1 MLHKEIICI
10 IPARKGSKGIK
21 NKNIKK
27 INGKELIQYSI
38 DTAKKLNNLVDICV
52 STNSIRV
59 KAIVRKNKIN
69 FFGLRPERLS
79 TDYIETYDVVKYELK
94 KYEYIL
100 KKNYKYI
107 LLLQPTSPIRDTK
120 KILKAINLLKKNNN
134 IDSVISVKDVGANHP
149 LRMKIFKKNF
159 LVNYSE
165 KKKENMLPRQKL
177 PKVYIRSGSI
187 YLTTRKSFFKNK
199 SLVGKKCKGVI
210 LKDLETTNIDNI
222 DDLNNLKKTLKK

>member
-100 KKNYKYI
+100 KKIINIYYYCSRLHQLEI
-107 LLLQPTSPIRDTK
+107 QK
-120 KILKAINLLKKNNN
+120 K
-134 IDSVISVKDVGANHP
+134 
-149 LRMKIFKKNF
+149 F
-159 LVNYSE
+159 
-165 KKKENMLPRQKL
+165 
-177 PKVYIRSGSI
+177 
-187 YLTTRKSFFKNK
+187 
-199 SLVGKKCKGVI
+199 
-210 LKDLETTNIDNI
+210 
-222 DDLNNLKKTLKK
+222 

>member
-1 MLHKEIICI
+1 M
-10 IPARKGSKGIK
+10 
-21 NKNIKK
+21 
-27 INGKELIQYSI
+27 
-38 DTAKKLNNLVDICV
+38 
-52 STNSIRV
+52 
-59 KAIVRKNKIN
+59 
-69 FFGLRPERLS
+69 
-79 TDYIETYDVVKYELK
+79 
-94 KYEYIL
+94 
-100 KKNYKYI
+100 
-107 LLLQPTSPIRDTK
+107 QPTSPIRDTK

-159 LVNYSE
+159 LVNYSGE
-165 KKKENMLPRQKL
+165 KKETLLPRQTL
-177 PKVYIRSGSI
+177 PKLYIRSGSI

>member
-1 MLHKEIICI
+1 M
-10 IPARKGSKGIK
+10 
-21 NKNIKK
+21 
-27 INGKELIQYSI
+27 
-38 DTAKKLNNLVDICV
+38 
-52 STNSIRV
+52 
-59 KAIVRKNKIN
+59 
-69 FFGLRPERLS
+69 
-79 TDYIETYDVVKYELK
+79 
-94 KYEYIL
+94 
-100 KKNYKYI
+100 
-107 LLLQPTSPIRDTK
+107 QPTSPIRDTK

-149 LRMKIFKKNF
+149 LRMKIFKKIF
-159 LVNYSE
+159 WSIIRE

>member
-100 KKNYKYI
+100 KK
-107 LLLQPTSPIRDTK
+107 L
-120 KILKAINLLKKNNN
+120 
-134 IDSVISVKDVGANHP
+134 
-149 LRMKIFKKNF
+149 
-159 LVNYSE
+159 
-165 KKKENMLPRQKL
+165 
-177 PKVYIRSGSI
+177 
-187 YLTTRKSFFKNK
+187 
-199 SLVGKKCKGVI
+199 
-210 LKDLETTNIDNI
+210 
-222 DDLNNLKKTLKK
+222 